1 MNEKKKKERSVISWL
16 ADFAGS
22 KKAEYA
28 VSVIAA
34 LLGVACSLF
43 PYFIMIELIGQDGLY
58 RKFVVERRKA
68 IGWKV

>member
-1 MNEKKKKERSVISWL
+1 M
-16 ADFAGS
+16 AFAGS

-34 LLGVACSLF
+34 LLGVACLLF
-43 PYFIMIELIGQDGLY
+43 PYLIMIELIGQGGLY

-68 IGWKV
+68 VGWKV